1 MPGTA
6 AVLTL
11 AEGGRLVNLGSS
23 AGATLDVDSATLR
36 SHAASVLGYTNNA
49 LTRERRRVVLST
61 VLAHAAAGRIEVAHD
76 VVALDSVADAWA
88 DQAAGR
94 SGRRV
99 VVRP

>member
-1 MPGTA
+1 MITITPDGFGIPLSVPSEHGLLHGQLALLPDAPG
-6 AVLTL
+6 
-11 AEGGRLVNLGSS
+11 LV
-23 AGATLDVDSATLR
+23 
-36 SHAASVLGYTNNA
+36 
-49 LTRERRRVVLST
+49 

-76 VVALDSVADAWA
+76 VVALDSVANAWA